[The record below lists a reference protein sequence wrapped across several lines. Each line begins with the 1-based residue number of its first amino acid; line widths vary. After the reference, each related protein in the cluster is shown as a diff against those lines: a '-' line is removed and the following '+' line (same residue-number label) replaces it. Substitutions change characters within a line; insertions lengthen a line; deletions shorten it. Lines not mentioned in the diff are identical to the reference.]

1 MPTATARER
10 SFMRASGTSELNTAE
25 PVVCPVGASG
35 VLRALRTDRF
45 KAGQLSFA
53 TVLPITRENAVMAP
67 LMLSVLRRGTERY
80 PTLADVN
87 RRLDDLYGSSLWVQC
102 FYRGDRLILGFG
114 MDLLDETYLP
124 EPINLTE
131 CVLEILDQILFHP
144 RLDADG
150 LLSAR
155 HVEREKELQCDEIRS
170 LRNVPAQYAAAHAR
184 RFFYR
189 DTPAGIPLYG
199 TEEEVRAVTREA
211 LTAYWLEWRKNLVP
225 NCFYIG
231 SADPEKTSRAL
242 ERVFVRA
249 ENADAHPVKGLSD
262 LPVKTDA
269 TAAEQLEEEL
279 TASQGQLVLG
289 FRTGGVT
296 VWHPDY
302 AAVAVMT
309 ELLGL
314 SPVSLLF
321 KNVREKL
328 SLCYSVSAG
337 YDGFRGSLFV
347 SCSLASRARERAE
360 REILSQIDVIR
371 EGRFTDEEFDAAKK
385 SIGGSYRQLEDRPA
399 SLEAFWFGRALAG
412 VNDTPETC
420 RRRFSA
426 VTREEVVRAA
436 RRLSLDTVYFLRG
449 TASEEVPDDVL
460 EA

>member
-1 MPTATARER
+1 MRE
-10 SFMRASGTSELNTAE
+10 SKTSRTLQLNTAS
-25 PVVCPVGASG
+25 PSVCPVGANG
-35 VLRALRTDRF
+35 VLRALCTDKF
-45 KAGQLSFA
+45 KAGQLSFC

-80 PTLADVN
+80 PTLADIN

-124 EPINLTE
+124 EPMNLTDG
-131 CVLEILDQILFHP
+131 VLEILDQILFHP
-144 RLDADG
+144 RLDPDG
-150 LLSAR
+150 LLNEKS
-155 HVEREKELQCDEIRS
+155 VEREKELQCDDIRA

-225 NCFYIG
+225 DCFYIG
-231 SADPEKTSRAL
+231 FSDPDTLANALTKVFDRPENRAA
-242 ERVFVRA
+242 R
-249 ENADAHPVKGLSD
+249 PIKGLSD

-269 TAAEQLEEEL
+269 PTIRHEEEEL
-279 TASQGQLVLG
+279 PVSQGQLVLG

-302 AAVAVMT
+302 AATVVMT

-314 SPVSLLF
+314 SPASLLF
-321 KNVREKL
+321 MNVREKL
-328 SLCYSVSAG
+328 SLCYSISAG
-337 YDGFRGSLFV
+337 YDGFRGSLFI
-347 SCSLASRARERAE
+347 SCSLASRNREVAE
-360 REILSQIDVIR
+360 REILAQVDAIR
-371 EGRFTDEEFDAAKK
+371 EGRFSDEDLDAARK
-385 SIGGSYRQLEDRPA
+385 SLGGAYRRLEDRPA
-399 SLEAFWFGRALAG
+399 SLEAFWFGRSLAD
-412 VNDTPETC
+412 VRDTPEVC
-420 RRRFSA
+420 RRRFLA
-426 VTREEVVRAA
+426 VTREEVVEAA

-449 TASEEVPDDVL
+449 TAPEEVPDEFS

>member
-1 MPTATARER
+1 MSSAE
-10 SFMRASGTSELNTAE
+10 TSELNIAE
-25 PVVCPVGASG
+25 PAVRPVGANG
-35 VLRALRTDRF
+35 VLRALQTDKF
-45 KAGQLSFA
+45 KAGQLSLV

-87 RRLDDLYGSSLWVQC
+87 RRLDDLYGSSLWTES

-124 EPINLTE
+124 EPMNLTE
-131 CVLEILDQILFHP
+131 SVLEIIDQILFHP
-144 RLDADG
+144 LLDADG
-150 LLSAR
+150 LLSEKS
-155 HVEREKELQCDEIRS
+155 VEREKELQCDEIRA

-231 SADPEKTSRAL
+231 FADPDKVATAL

-262 LPVKTDA
+262 LPLK
-269 TAAEQLEEEL
+269 TAAPSARHMEEEL
-279 TASQGQLVLG
+279 PVSQGQLVLG

-296 VWHPDY
+296 VRHPDF
-302 AAVAVMT
+302 AATVVMT

-314 SPVSLLF
+314 SPTSLLF
-321 KNVREKL
+321 MNVREKL
-328 SLCYSVSAG
+328 SLCYSITAG
-337 YDGFRGSLFV
+337 YDVFRGSLFI
-347 SCSLASRARERAE
+347 SCSLASRNREIAE
-360 REILSQIDVIR
+360 REILAQVDVIR
-371 EGRFTDEEFDAAKK
+371 EGRFSDEDLDAARK
-385 SIGGSYRQLEDRPA
+385 SLGGAYQRLEDRPG
-399 SLEAFWFGRALAG
+399 SLESFWLGRALAD
-412 VNDTPETC
+412 VKDTPEVC
-420 RRRFSA
+420 RRKFLA
-426 VTREEVVRAA
+426 VKREEVVEAA

-449 TASEEVPDDVL
+449 TAPEEVPDEFS